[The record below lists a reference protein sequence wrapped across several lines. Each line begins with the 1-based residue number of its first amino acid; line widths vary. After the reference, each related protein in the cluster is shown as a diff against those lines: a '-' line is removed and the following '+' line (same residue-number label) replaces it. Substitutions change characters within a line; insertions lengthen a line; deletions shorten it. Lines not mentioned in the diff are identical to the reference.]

1 MSEGKVIVLT
11 GASGGIGRATA
22 RMLGERGCRIGLI
35 ARGRAGLEAAR
46 AEVEE
51 RGGEAI
57 AIPADVSDHAA
68 VESAASLVEETF
80 GPIDIWIN
88 DAMVT
93 LYAEFLDIE
102 PEEFRRSTE
111 VTYLGTVW
119 GTRAALRRMVPRDR
133 GRVVQVGSAMAY
145 RGIPLQAPYCGGKHA
160 IKGFTESVITE
171 LLHRKSAV
179 TVGMVQLPGLNT
191 TQFTWGR
198 TKLEKQTQPVPPIYD
213 PEVAARAIV
222 HSAFHPR
229 REMWVGVPTFWTI
242 IGERLAPGIVDRY
255 LAKTAFSSQQTD
267 DALDPEGHDNL
278 FDAVDEDRGARGP
291 FDERAHSASPMLW
304 ASLHRSALTWAGA
317 AAAGLAAA
325 GIAARAGMH
334 RNGRGAAG
342 RNGSAPRGLA
352 RAAARRMPTTRSIR

>member
-1 MSEGKVIVLT
+1 MSDRKVIVLT
-11 GASGGIGRATA
+11 GASGGVGRATA
-22 RMLGERGCRIGLI
+22 RKLGDQGCRVALI
-35 ARGRAGLEAAR
+35 ARGRAGLDAAG

-57 AIPADVSDHAA
+57 AIPLDVSDHAA

-80 GPIDIWIN
+80 GPIDVWIN

-93 LYAEFLDIE
+93 LYADFLEIE

-171 LLHRKSAV
+171 LLHRGSRV

-198 TKLEKQTQPVPPIYD
+198 TKLDKQTQPVPPIYE

-222 HSAFHPR
+222 HSAFHAR
-229 REMWVGVPTFWTI
+229 REMWVGAPTFWTI
-242 IGERLAPGIVDRY
+242 LAERIAPSLVDRY
-255 LAKTAFSSQQTD
+255 LAKTGVSSQQTD
-267 DALDPEGHDNL
+267 HPLDPEGHDNL
-278 FDAVDEDRGARGP
+278 FEPVDEDRGAHGP
-291 FDERAHSASPMLW
+291 FDDRAHQASPLLW
-304 ASLHRSALTWAGA
+304 TSRHRHAVTGAGVL
-317 AAAGLAAA
+317 AAGLAVAGAA
-325 GIAARAGMH
+325 SRAG
-334 RNGRGAAG
+334 G
-342 RNGSAPRGLA
+342 
-352 RAAARRMPTTRSIR
+352 RRMPRARSLV

>member
-1 MSEGKVIVLT
+1 MSDRSVIVLT
-11 GASGGIGRATA
+11 GASGGVGRATA
-22 RMLGERGCRIGLI
+22 RKLGELGCRVGLI
-35 ARGRAGLEAAR
+35 ARGRAGLDAAR

-51 RGGEAI
+51 RGGQAI

-80 GPIDIWIN
+80 GPIDVWIN

-93 LYAEFLDIE
+93 LYAEFLEIE
-102 PEEFRRSTE
+102 PEEYRRSTE

-119 GTRAALRRMVPRDR
+119 GTRAALRRMVPRGH

-171 LLHRKSAV
+171 LRHRGSDV

-198 TKLEKQTQPVPPIYD
+198 TKLEKQTQPVPPIYE

-229 REMWVGVPTFWTI
+229 REIWVGAPTFLTI
-242 IGERLAPGIVDRY
+242 LAERVAPSLVDRY
-255 LAKTAFSSQQTD
+255 LAKTGYSSQQTEHD
-267 DALDPEGHDNL
+267 LNPDGHDNL
-278 FDAVDEDRGARGP
+278 FDAVDEDRGAHGP
-291 FDERAHSASPMLW
+291 FDGQAHPRSPLLW
-304 ASLHRSALTWAGA
+304 ASRHRHAVTGAGVV
-317 AAAGLAAA
+317 AAGLAAA
-325 GIAARAGMH
+325 GAASRSG
-334 RNGRGAAG
+334 GR
-342 RNGSAPRGLA
+342 RTPRGRSLA
-352 RAAARRMPTTRSIR
+352 

>member
-1 MSEGKVIVLT
+1 MSDRSVIVLT
-11 GASGGIGRATA
+11 GASGGVGRATA
-22 RMLGERGCRIGLI
+22 RKLGELGCRVGLV
-35 ARGRAGLEAAR
+35 ARGRAGLDAAR

-80 GPIDIWIN
+80 GPIDVWIN

-93 LYAEFLDIE
+93 LYAEFLEIE
-102 PEEFRRSTE
+102 PEEYRRSTE

-119 GTRAALRRMVPRDR
+119 GTRAALRRMVPRGH

-145 RGIPLQAPYCGGKHA
+145 RGIPLQAPYCGAKHA

-171 LLHRKSAV
+171 LRHRGSEV

-198 TKLEKQTQPVPPIYD
+198 TKLDKQTQPVSPIYE
-213 PEVAARAIV
+213 PEIAANAIV

-229 REMWVGVPTFWTI
+229 REIWVGAPTFLTI
-242 IGERLAPGIVDRY
+242 LAERVAPSLVDRY
-255 LAKTAFSSQQTD
+255 LAKTGFSSQQTD
-267 DALDPEGHDNL
+267 HDLDPDGHDNL
-278 FDAVDEDRGARGP
+278 FDAVDEDRGAHGP
-291 FDERAHSASPMLW
+291 FDDQAHSRSPLLW
-304 ASLHRSALTWAGA
+304 ASRHRHAVTGAGVV
-317 AAAGLAAA
+317 AAGLAAA
-325 GIAARAGMH
+325 GAASRSG
-334 RNGRGAAG
+334 GR
-342 RNGSAPRGLA
+342 RTPR
-352 RAAARRMPTTRSIR
+352 RRSVA

>member
-1 MSEGKVIVLT
+1 M
-11 GASGGIGRATA
+11 
-22 RMLGERGCRIGLI
+22 
-35 ARGRAGLEAAR
+35 EAL
-46 AEVEE
+46 
-51 RGGEAI
+51 GGEAI

-80 GPIDIWIN
+80 GPIDVWIN

-93 LYAEFLDIE
+93 LYAEFLEIE
-102 PEEFRRSTE
+102 PEEYRRSTE

-171 LLHRKSAV
+171 LLHRGSNV

-198 TKLEKQTQPVPPIYD
+198 TKLPKQTQPVPPIYE

-242 IGERLAPGIVDRY
+242 IGERLAPGLVDRY

-278 FDAVDEDRGARGP
+278 FDAVDEDRGAHGP
-291 FDERAHSASPMLW
+291 FDARAHSASPMLW
-304 ASLHRSALTWAGA
+304 ASVHRRAIARAGT
-317 AAAGLAAA
+317 AAAGLATV
-325 GIAARAGMH
+325 GMAARAGVH
-334 RNGRGAAG
+334 RNGGSAA
-342 RNGSAPRGLA
+342 RNGSARGRLRAIARQVPR
-352 RAAARRMPTTRSIR
+352 TRSGR